1 MLPYFSCTT
10 ADFEIQYFFNKVTVG
25 VLVNT
30 GLIFYDSS
38 KLDYLTSKLM
48 LRWDSHFNNAYT
60 YVARSEIPKYCK
72 HAPSFQDWQPST
84 SDP

>member
-30 GLIFYDSS
+30 GLILY
-38 KLDYLTSKLM
+38 
-48 LRWDSHFNNAYT
+48 
-60 YVARSEIPKYCK
+60 
-72 HAPSFQDWQPST
+72 DWQQTWLYQLKTNVNPRPAGPLDFPT
-84 SDP
+84 PAGGGGV